1 MLVKG
6 KKFKVKKSVG
16 KGALNRQL
24 GGKIFIAEGYW
35 RELTGE
41 SWVDSRLDN
50 PAVIEFF
57 ARNLDKYIDT
67 DVENDVIYG
76 HIDGFGHL
84 FHKSELKKLWWKG
97 KKYYEDN

>member
-1 MLVKG
+1 MFVKV
-6 KKFKVKKSVG
+6 KKFEAKKSVG

-35 RELTGE
+35 HELTGE

-50 PAVIEFF
+50 PAVLEFVT
-57 ARNLDKYIDT
+57 RNLYKYIDT